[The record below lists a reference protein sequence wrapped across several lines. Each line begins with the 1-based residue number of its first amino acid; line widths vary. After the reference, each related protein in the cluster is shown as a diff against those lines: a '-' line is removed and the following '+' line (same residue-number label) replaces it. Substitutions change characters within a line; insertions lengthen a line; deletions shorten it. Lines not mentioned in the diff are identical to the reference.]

1 MKINNKKFAVV
12 LSKVSVIVYV
22 VCSIFVA
29 LFPRVS
35 TKLMTTLFHFSSNVA
50 TGSRVT
56 VIGVILGIAQVAIY
70 SYIAGMIFAWIFNKS
85 VEK

>member
-1 MKINNKKFAVV
+1 MKINNKKFAVT
-12 LSKVSVIVYV
+12 LSKVSAIVYI
-22 VCSIFVA
+22 VCSVFVA
-29 LFPRVS
+29 LFPGVS
-35 TKLMTTLFHFSSNVA
+35 TKLMTALFHISSNVA

-56 VIGVILGIAQVAIY
+56 MLGVILGIVQVVVY

>member
-1 MKINNKKFAVV
+1 MKINNKKFAVA
-12 LSKVSVIVYV
+12 LSKISAIVYV

-29 LFPRVS
+29 LFPKVS
-35 TKLMTTLFHFSSNVA
+35 ETLMDSLTHIQSNLVRQVTLVSFFS
-50 TGSRVT
+50 GL
-56 VIGVILGIAQVAIY
+56 IQVVIY